1 MYKDRPRDIREAYE
15 NTAKLLTWYE
25 AQAVLEATRTA
36 ITTYFR
42 NKKYLHLLMRRPRAT
57 TSNIT
62 KTNTT
67 MYGTPTPPRVIV
79 HYVEL
84 VYDFCLDY
92 AQTMNFREMLDQL
105 VNYSD
110 EAKKK
115 FDIVAAMGMAE
126 LADEELSTR
135 KPVEI
140 EPVHKTF
147 QDFGWWTDANGY
159 KHYGAIP
166 QNENERY
173 EQQRIRKEDS

>member
-1 MYKDRPRDIREAYE
+1 ME
-15 NTAKLLTWYE
+15 
-25 AQAVLEATRTA
+25 
-36 ITTYFR
+36 
-42 NKKYLHLLMRRPRAT
+42 HLLQELLH
-57 TSNIT
+57 I
-62 KTNTT
+62 
-67 MYGTPTPPRVIV
+67 
-79 HYVEL
+79 VEL
-84 VYDFCLDY
+84 GLWFLFRLCKQWTLERCLI
-92 AQTMNFREMLDQL
+92 NLL
-105 VNYSD
+105 NYSD

-115 FDIVAAMGMAE
+115 FDIIAAMGMAE

-173 EQQRIRKEDS
+173 EQQRIRKEDSWLYN